1 MSIIANNNHNYSHSS
16 SAFHSS
22 SHESSSGQLDRYDLE
37 VEEILNDIGFFANDD
52 HDYVDPLN
60 NLAGEPEPGF
70 PMSYIFPPTLMAP
83 VSPDHPP
90 SHSSSKPHQDHDN
103 QYYHHNNNN
112 NNQNHHHNNMMMMMG
127 MSSGNYNPTVTPSA
141 SVQDIQTFSVPNPMA
156 MSSSIME
163 DSPSMSSTS
172 SPMMMPAIQERAIVN
187 NDNSHNKKA
196 AVTKAPKTKAPS
208 TKKEPSSKGRKRK
221 LMDHT
226 TAPEASAVL
235 SSMPAS
241 AALAAAQE
249 ALANHAAAVGRA
261 SHHNPNRDEG
271 LTEED
276 LEERRQRNR
285 EHAKRSRQRKKSLTS
300 TLEESVEDLKA
311 ENTKLREQIY
321 AMIGPQKAQ
330 AMLDARQESSRTQ
343 FLQGLMQPAN
353 RIMDEKTLSFLK
365 SLRKNVTLDDDD
377 SSSNNDN
384 NNKN

>member
-1 MSIIANNNHNYSHSS
+1 MSIIANNNNYSHSS
-16 SAFHSS
+16 SAAFHSS
-22 SHESSSGQLDRYDLE
+22 SHESSSSGQLDRYDLE

-90 SHSSSKPHQDHDN
+90 SHTLNPYHESQN
-103 QYYHHNNNN
+103 YYHNNNNN
-112 NNQNHHHNNMMMMMG
+112 NNQNHYHNNVIMG
-127 MSSGNYNPTVTPSA
+127 MSSGNYNPTVTPSG

-156 MSSSIME
+156 MSSSM
-163 DSPSMSSTS
+163 DHGPSMSSS
-172 SPMMMPAIQERAIVN
+172 SSTPMMMPAIQERDIVN
-187 NDNSHNKKA
+187 NNNKKA
-196 AVTKAPKTKAPS
+196 TVTKAPKNKAPS

-221 LMDHT
+221 LMDPP
-226 TAPEASAVL
+226 TAPEAAAVL

-249 ALANHAAAVGRA
+249 AFANHAAAAAGRS
-261 SHHNPNRDEG
+261 SHQNPNRDDG

-311 ENTKLREQIY
+311 ENAKLREQIY

-330 AMLDARQESSRTQ
+330 AMLEARQETSRTQ
-343 FLQGLMQPAN
+343 FVQGLMQPAN
-353 RIMDEKTLSFLK
+353 RILDEKTLTFLK

-384 NNKN
+384 NTKN